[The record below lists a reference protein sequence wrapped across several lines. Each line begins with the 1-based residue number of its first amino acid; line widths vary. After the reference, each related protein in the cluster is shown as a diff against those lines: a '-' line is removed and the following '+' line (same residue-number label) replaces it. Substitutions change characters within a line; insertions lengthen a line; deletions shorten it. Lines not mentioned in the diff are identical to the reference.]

1 MYDNSTGLHRLMTF
15 LRDDF
20 HHMLDGFQTEEL
32 LTLSD
37 EPLRLGRWVDLARE
51 VCAELVFG

>member
-1 MYDNSTGLHRLMTF
+1 MTF